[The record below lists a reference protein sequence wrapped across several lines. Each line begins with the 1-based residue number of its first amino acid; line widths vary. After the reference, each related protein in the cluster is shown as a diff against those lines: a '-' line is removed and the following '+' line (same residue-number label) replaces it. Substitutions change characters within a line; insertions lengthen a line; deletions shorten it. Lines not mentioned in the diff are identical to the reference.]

1 MEKFKKKEKTLLV
14 TIFIVSVIMALVTLL
29 ELHIFN
35 IPEGYGNKIWF
46 GNIMLSFLIYFVSV
60 RSRIKSLKE
69 EYEEKI
75 QALEEGFPTEEEVII
90 YKDELKKIDEQYSG
104 EEAFNKIREFVV
116 KKRTE
121 LTLNRIQSGIK
132 KENE

>member
-1 MEKFKKKEKTLLV
+1 MKKKEKTLLV
-14 TIFIVSVIMALVTLL
+14 TIFMVSVIMALVTLL

-35 IPEGYGNKIWF
+35 IPEGYGDKIWF
-46 GNIMLSFLIYFVSV
+46 GNIMLSILIYLVLV
-60 RSRIKSLKE
+60 QLRIKSLKE

-75 QALEEGFPTEEEVII
+75 QALEEGFPTEEEII
-90 YKDELKKIDEQYSG
+90 MYEDELKKIDEQYSG

-121 LTLNRIQSGIK
+121 LTLNRIPRGIK
-132 KENE
+132 EENE

>member
-1 MEKFKKKEKTLLV
+1 
-14 TIFIVSVIMALVTLL
+14 MALVTLL

-35 IPEGYGNKIWF
+35 IPEGYGDKIWF

-75 QALEEGFPTEEEVII
+75 QAFEEGIPTEEEFII

>member
-1 MEKFKKKEKTLLV
+1 MLV

-35 IPEGYGNKIWF
+35 IPEGYGDKIWF

-75 QALEEGFPTEEEVII
+75 QAFEEGIPTEEEFII